1 MENRV
6 VSVRIRQTIAT
17 FRLDGRFQSPGSKAR
32 GKDASLIIDYS
43 PSLLPHSYFQ
53 SGSSGCFRSQSGR
66 RLRTI
71 GSVSK
76 LYSGGGEVVVHSS
89 VQASQGSSPASA
101 PRRRET
107 SRLATKQRRPRAWKS
122 APTEEIRL

>member
-1 MENRV
+1 M
-6 VSVRIRQTIAT
+6 RQTT
-17 FRLDGRFQSPGSKAR
+17 
-32 GKDASLIIDYS
+32 
-43 PSLLPHSYFQ
+43 PSLRRDGSTHSTDSAGRGNVFAFAMAMSPVYSYFQ

-66 RLRTI
+66 RLRTT

-89 VQASQGSSPASA
+89 VQASQGSSPAGA
-101 PRRRET
+101 PRRSET
-107 SRLATKQRRPRAWKS
+107 SRLTTKQRRPRAWKS